1 MRYKY
6 ITKIEIKFDKKKT
19 FKRKSIKYL
28 QNYIFQ
34 ESVKLPEQLFRNAQK
49 NKIFQ
54 TLLTN
59 FIIGISHKTTKFHT
73 IFSIKGV
80 TPLDTTKLSVF
91 SETTTFTGVLQLERK
106 AVSSYL

>member
-34 ESVKLPEQLFRNAQK
+34 ESVKLPV
-49 NKIFQ
+49 
-54 TLLTN
+54 LTCLY
-59 FIIGISHKTTKFHT
+59 IKVYKDTAHVKYDCFHNMF
-73 IFSIKGV
+73 FSYK
-80 TPLDTTKLSVF
+80 
-91 SETTTFTGVLQLERK
+91 
-106 AVSSYL
+106 SYTN

>member
-34 ESVKLPEQLFRNAQK
+34 ESVKLPAQCLMLSKPKHPHGLRAKVVIIFHISISFSANLRLLFKNAK
-49 NKIFQ
+49 
-54 TLLTN
+54 
-59 FIIGISHKTTKFHT
+59 
-73 IFSIKGV
+73 
-80 TPLDTTKLSVF
+80 
-91 SETTTFTGVLQLERK
+91 
-106 AVSSYL
+106 

>member
-34 ESVKLPEQLFRNAQK
+34 ESVKLPRRQLGDSGGEGRENFAIFAPMYNL
-49 NKIFQ
+49 NKI
-54 TLLTN
+54 
-59 FIIGISHKTTKFHT
+59 
-73 IFSIKGV
+73 V
-80 TPLDTTKLSVF
+80 
-91 SETTTFTGVLQLERK
+91 
-106 AVSSYL
+106 Y